1 MNSGAGFDTDQYQ
14 LLDFGNG
21 RKLERFGSWV
31 IDRPSPPAEHEQKS
45 SPDKWQAAHL
55 RFERKAGLQGSWK
68 LLKSASSVEFGKGG
82 ESFPP
87 WAIRYQNHFQLEL
100 QLSPVGHLGVFAE
113 QAENW
118 HWIMQQIQRIQRG
131 QQNPVKVLNLFAYTG
146 GSTLAAAAAGA
157 HVTHIDSAG
166 NIVNR
171 ARENAALS
179 GMQEAPIRW
188 IQEDALLFCQREL
201 KRGNQ
206 YQGIILDPP
215 SYGHGPK
222 NQVWKIGKHLLPLLE
237 LCGELTTQSRG
248 FVLLTNHSP
257 DFSSADLEASFADAI
272 FGSCGAGAR
281 GSRMGRNSENGRRL
295 DAGCVVRFP

>member
-1 MNSGAGFDTDQYQ
+1 MSVRGFDKDQYQ
-14 LLDFGNG
+14 LLDFGDG
-21 RKLERFGSWV
+21 RKLERFAQWI
-31 IDRPSPPAEHEQKS
+31 IDRPCPPAEQARKATPEI
-45 SPDKWQAAHL
+45 WQHAHL
-55 RFERKAGLQGSWK
+55 KFQRKDGIHGQWRLLQSQMQIDFGENGEQFPAWSIDYQDQFK
-68 LLKSASSVEFGKGG
+68 LNL
-82 ESFPP
+82 
-87 WAIRYQNHFQLEL
+87 H
-100 QLSPVGHLGVFAE
+100 LSPVGHLGIFAE

-118 HWIMQQIQRIQRG
+118 HWISQQVKRLQSGLHEPI
-131 QQNPVKVLNLFAYTG
+131 KVLNLFAYTG

-166 NIVNR
+166 NMVNR
-171 ARENAALS
+171 ARQNAESSGLS
-179 GMQEAPIRW
+179 DASIRW

-222 NQVWKIGKHLLPLLE
+222 NQIWKIGRHLLPLLE
-237 LCGELTTQSRG
+237 LCGELTSQQRG
-248 FVLLTNHSP
+248 FILLTNHSP

-281 GSRMGRNSENGRRL
+281 ASRMTLTAESGERL

>member
-1 MNSGAGFDTDQYQ
+1 M
-14 LLDFGNG
+14 
-21 RKLERFGSWV
+21 
-31 IDRPSPPAEHEQKS
+31 
-45 SPDKWQAAHL
+45 
-55 RFERKAGLQGSWK
+55 
-68 LLKSASSVEFGKGG
+68 
-82 ESFPP
+82 
-87 WAIRYQNHFQLEL
+87 
-100 QLSPVGHLGVFAE
+100 FAE

-131 QQNPVKVLNLFAYTG
+131 QQKPGESLLFAYTG

-222 NQVWKIGKHLLPLLE
+222 NQVWKISKHLLPLLE

-257 DFSSADLEASFADAI
+257 DFSSADLKPLLLMLFLDPVEQE
-272 FGSCGAGAR
+272 R
-281 GSRMGRNSENGRRL
+281 GPVGW
-295 DAGCVVRFP
+295 A

>member
-1 MNSGAGFDTDQYQ
+1 MSGRSFQTDQYQ
-14 LLDFGNG
+14 LLDFGAG
-21 RKLERFGSWV
+21 RKLERFGDWI
-31 IDRPSPPAEHEQKS
+31 IDRPSLPAEQASKTVAEL
-45 SPDKWQAAHL
+45 WQQAHL
-55 RFERKAGLQGSWK
+55 RFDRKDGLKGKWS
-68 LLKSASSVEFGKGG
+68 LLQSDSKVAFGKNG
-82 ESFPP
+82 EEFPP
-87 WAIRYQNHFQLEL
+87 WPISFQGQFRLNL
-100 QLSPVGHLGVFAE
+100 KLSPVGHLGVFTE

-118 HWIMQQIQRIQRG
+118 YWIRQQIERLKNG
-131 QQNPVKVLNLFAYTG
+131 QQEPVNVLNLFAYTG

-166 NIVNR
+166 NIVKR

-179 GMQEAPIRW
+179 GLSEAPIRW
-188 IQEDALLFCQREL
+188 IQEDVFLFCQREL

-237 LCGELTTQSRG
+237 ICGELTKERRG
-248 FVLLTNHSP
+248 FVLMTNHSP

-281 GSRMGRNSENGRRL
+281 ANRMTLTAQAGTRL
-295 DAGCVVRFP
+295 DAGCAVRFP